1 MSTGSSDTPASLSG
15 QSIVS
20 NQVPTVRIVA
30 PDGTEDDLPAYTV
43 ADIQKQVE
51 VEEDYELR
59 YIRDSNKQVLGP
71 TDPVIPNEK
80 IIVQPVLRGA

>member
-1 MSTGSSDTPASLSG
+1 MSTDSTATHRE

-51 VEEDYELR
+51 VEEDYDLR